1 MPEMPIAELPEG
13 MYSETF
19 KVESSD
25 IDVLE
30 HVNNRVYLR
39 WIEEVATNHSAKK
52 DTTPSGTLR

>member
-19 KVESSD
+19 KVESPD

-30 HVNNRVYLR
+30 Q
-39 WIEEVATNHSAKK
+39 
-52 DTTPSGTLR
+52 